1 MSDLK
6 TFSDSISVHNKRV
19 IVRLDLNVPISNSKI
34 DDLTR
39 IKIIEPFINRL
50 IQNKAKVILLTHLG
64 RPRGK
69 IVSELSLE
77 PIFNYLK
84 ENLNGKIFF
93 YKKRI
98 DNNAIE
104 ASKKINPGEALLFEN
119 IRFSIEE
126 DNDDET
132 FAKTLSNLG
141 EIYINE
147 AFSCSHRKQAS
158 IHKIVK
164 FIKSYA
170 GPILKKEIDSIDL
183 ILKKSKKPV
192 TCIIGGSKVSSKIN
206 VLSSLCKNTDNL
218 IIVGAMANNFL
229 KYKGVNIGGSLF
241 EKDSLNTIKNLY
253 SLAEKNNC
261 KIIIPIDCNISRTFE
276 GNAVNK
282 SLNEIGSGD
291 LILDIGKN
299 TIDLINKIIDN
310 SKTVFWNG
318 PAGYYENKNFSV
330 GSLAIASKISK
341 NSKNKSLISVV
352 GGGDTIAAI
361 KNNGFEK
368 HFTHLSTA
376 GGAFIESLEGKE
388 LPGIKVLT
396 KN

>member
-164 FIKSYA
+164 FIESYA

-352 GGGDTIAAI
+352 GGGDTVAAI

>member
-164 FIKSYA
+164 FIESYA